1 MLEEKIPI
9 KIEKEIKKEPKGLS
23 VTILKNNMKEK
34 TRKSLAKRFKVTKSG
49 KVLRR
54 TVGQDHLLSKKSS
67 DKKRSL
73 KKMVEMSAPEAKKIK
88 KLLGV

>member
-1 MLEEKIPI
+1 
-9 KIEKEIKKEPKGLS
+9 
-23 VTILKNNMKEK
+23 MKEK
-34 TRKSLAKRFKVTKSG
+34 TRKSLTKRFKVTKSG

-67 DKKRSL
+67 DKKRNL
-73 KKMVEMSAPEAKKIK
+73 KKMIEMSAPEAKKIK

>member
-1 MLEEKIPI
+1 
-9 KIEKEIKKEPKGLS
+9 
-23 VTILKNNMKEK
+23 MKEK

>member
-1 MLEEKIPI
+1 M
-9 KIEKEIKKEPKGLS
+9 KG
-23 VTILKNNMKEK
+23 K
-34 TRKSLAKRFKVTKSG
+34 TRKSLTKRFKVTKSG

-67 DKKRSL
+67 KKKREL
-73 KKMVEMSAPEAKKIK
+73 RKMVEMSAPEAKKIK

>member
-1 MLEEKIPI
+1 
-9 KIEKEIKKEPKGLS
+9 
-23 VTILKNNMKEK
+23 MKEK
-34 TRKSLAKRFKVTKSG
+34 TRKSLTKRFKVTKSG

-67 DKKRSL
+67 DKKRNL

>member
-1 MLEEKIPI
+1 
-9 KIEKEIKKEPKGLS
+9 
-23 VTILKNNMKEK
+23 MKEK
-34 TRKSLAKRFKVTKSG
+34 TRKALAKRFKVTKSG

-54 TVGQDHLLSKKSS
+54 VVGQDHLLSKKSS

>member
-1 MLEEKIPI
+1 
-9 KIEKEIKKEPKGLS
+9 
-23 VTILKNNMKEK
+23 MKVK
-34 TRKSLAKRFKVTKSG
+34 TRKSLTKRFKVTKSG

-67 DKKRSL
+67 DKKRNL
-73 KKMVEMSAPEAKKIK
+73 KKMIEMSAPEAKKIK

>member
-1 MLEEKIPI
+1 
-9 KIEKEIKKEPKGLS
+9 
-23 VTILKNNMKEK
+23 MKEK
-34 TRKSLAKRFKVTKSG
+34 TRKSLTKRFKVTKSG

-73 KKMVEMSAPEAKKIK
+73 RKMVEMSAPEAKKIK

>member
-1 MLEEKIPI
+1 
-9 KIEKEIKKEPKGLS
+9 
-23 VTILKNNMKEK
+23 
-34 TRKSLAKRFKVTKSG
+34 VTKSG

>member
-1 MLEEKIPI
+1 
-9 KIEKEIKKEPKGLS
+9 
-23 VTILKNNMKEK
+23 MKET
-34 TRKSLAKRFKVTKSG
+34 TRKSLTKRFKVTKSG

-67 DKKRSL
+67 DKKRNL
-73 KKMVEMSAPEAKKIK
+73 KKMIEMSAPEAKKIK